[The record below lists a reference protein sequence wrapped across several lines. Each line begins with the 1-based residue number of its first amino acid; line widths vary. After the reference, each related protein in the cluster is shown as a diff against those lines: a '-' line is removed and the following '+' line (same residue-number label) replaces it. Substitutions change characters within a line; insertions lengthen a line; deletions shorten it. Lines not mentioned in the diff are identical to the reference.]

1 MTASEISSE
10 VAQTR
15 TPDHEVQ
22 SYLINRWSP
31 RSMTGESM
39 SEEELAPLF
48 EAARWSPSSYNAQP
62 WKFLYAHRNTPEW
75 DLFYNLM
82 VEFNQMWTK
91 NASVLLVVLSKK
103 TSDNGHSNRTHS
115 FDTGAAWMSIA
126 LEGSARG
133 LVVHGM
139 SGFDYEKAQKT
150 LEIPE
155 DYQVEAMIAV
165 GKRAPKEAL
174 PKAIQEREFPSDR
187 KPISSFTSQGK
198 FK

>member
-1 MTASEISSE
+1 
-10 VAQTR
+10 
-15 TPDHEVQ
+15 
-22 SYLINRWSP
+22 
-31 RSMTGESM
+31 MTGEAM

-48 EAARWSPSSYNAQP
+48 EAARWAPSAYNAQP
-62 WKFLYAHRNTPEW
+62 WKFLYAHRDTPEW

-103 TSDNGHSNRTHS
+103 TSENGHPNQTHS
-115 FDTGAAWMSIA
+115 FDAGAAWMSLA

-139 SGFDYEKAQKT
+139 SGFDYEKTQKA

-174 PKAIQEREFPSDR
+174 PEGMQERELPSDR
-187 KPISSFTSQGK
+187 KPITSFTKQGK